1 MVRSTRA
8 YDVETKHGRTAVN
21 LLDYLRPVD
30 VVGIPKIRMG
40 SVYDGG
46 YVCLEPTPGALLLSY
61 GLGGNVDFER
71 EFAARVPGG
80 RVVGFD
86 PVPCALALPEN
97 VTVVQE
103 ALGAVRAFGPGG
115 VDTLAGHLERFG
127 GASSSDVVVK
137 IDIEGGEWSAFE
149 ATPDAELRRFTQLI
163 VEWHGLSHVATHM
176 RARTLWARL
185 ATHFSLY
192 HVHGNNYRGLVE
204 IDGLLV
210 PETLECSYV
219 RHGVV
224 ATTSPSREPFPGPLD
239 RPNDRKAV
247 DHPLPFVRQ
256 GAGRGGAPKAS

>member
-86 PVPCALALPEN
+86 PVP
-97 VTVVQE
+97 
-103 ALGAVRAFGPGG
+103 
-115 VDTLAGHLERFG
+115 
-127 GASSSDVVVK
+127 
-137 IDIEGGEWSAFE
+137 W
-149 ATPDAELRRFTQLI
+149 
-163 VEWHGLSHVATHM
+163 
-176 RARTLWARL
+176 RARPRWRR
-185 ATHFSLY
+185 H
-192 HVHGNNYRGLVE
+192 E
-204 IDGLLV
+204 IGRAS
-210 PETLECSYV
+210 C
-219 RHGVV
+219 
-224 ATTSPSREPFPGPLD
+224 RE
-239 RPNDRKAV
+239 RV
-247 DHPLPFVRQ
+247 
-256 GAGRGGAPKAS
+256 